1 MSVIRKAV
9 KEAMMNERMNKVRDY
24 IQSRGEVSVS
34 ELQSLYEGYSSMTI
48 WRDLKQLEEQ
58 GCIRRVHGGVISVQ
72 SASFQVE
79 GVYSKRARENTREKI
94 AIAKA
99 AVSLIQPGHSV
110 YLDAGSTLMA
120 VANHMG
126 SERYTIVTS
135 GANIAIE
142 LSQRHTCDVLLTGG
156 QISENTLSCSG
167 AQAEQFISTIN
178 IDLALMA
185 PSGFSLQNGFTSGAQ
200 NESLLKRAVM
210 KKAAK
215 VVMLMDSSKIG
226 RSLPFTFAT
235 LSDIDMLITESP
247 LPSDVAVEAA
257 ACGVEVIVSQE

>member
-1 MSVIRKAV
+1 
-9 KEAMMNERMNKVRDY
+9 MMNERITKVRDY

-34 ELQSLYEGYSSMTI
+34 ELQSLYEGYSSMTV

-58 GCIRRVHGGVISVQ
+58 GCIRRVHGGVISTQ
-72 SASFQVE
+72 AAAFQIE

-94 AIAKA
+94 DCKKS
-99 AVSLIQPGHSV
+99 AVTLIHPGHAV

-120 VANHMG
+120 VANHID
-126 SERYTIVTS
+126 SERYTIITS

-167 AQAEQFISTIN
+167 AQAELFISSIN

-185 PSGFSLQNGFTSGAQ
+185 PSGFSLKNGFTSGAQ
-200 NESLLKRAVM
+200 SESMLKRAVIA
-210 KKAAK
+210 KAAK
-215 VVMLMDSSKIG
+215 VVVLMDHSKLG

-235 LSDIDMLITESP
+235 PADIDVLICDSP
-247 LPSDVAVEAA
+247 LPADVAAQIAA
-257 ACGVEVIVSQE
+257 DGVECIVAEA

>member
-1 MSVIRKAV
+1 
-9 KEAMMNERMNKVRDY
+9 MMNERIARVRDY

-58 GCIRRVHGGVISVQ
+58 GYIRRVHGGVISMQ
-72 SASFQVE
+72 TAALQVE
-79 GVYSKRARENTREKI
+79 GVYSKRARENTRQKI

-99 AVSLIQPGHSV
+99 ALELIRPGHAV
-110 YLDAGSTLMA
+110 YLDAGSTLMT
-120 VANHMG
+120 VANHMNND
-126 SERYTIVTS
+126 RYTIVTS

-167 AQAEQFISTIN
+167 AQAEHFISTIN
-178 IDLALMA
+178 IDLALLS
-185 PSGFSLQNGFTSGAQ
+185 PSGFSLKTGFTSGSQ
-200 NESLLKRAVM
+200 SESMLKRAVLA
-210 KKAAK
+210 KAAK
-215 VVMLMDSSKIG
+215 IVMLMDATKIG

-235 LSDIDMLITESP
+235 MADIDTIICDSA
-247 LPSDVAVEAA
+247 LPPEIAAEATA
-257 ACGVEVIVSQE
+257 QGVECIVAES

>member
-1 MSVIRKAV
+1 
-9 KEAMMNERMNKVRDY
+9 MMNERIAKVRDY

-58 GCIRRVHGGVISVQ
+58 GYIRRVHGGVISMQ
-72 SASFQVE
+72 TAALQIE
-79 GVYSKRARENTREKI
+79 GVYSKRARENTRQKI

-99 AVSLIQPGHSV
+99 ALELIRPGHAV
-110 YLDAGSTLMA
+110 YLDAGSTLMT

-126 SERYTIVTS
+126 NDRYTIVTS

-167 AQAEQFISTIN
+167 SQAEAFISSIN
-178 IDLALMA
+178 IDLALMS
-185 PSGFSLQNGFTSGAQ
+185 PSGFSIRTGFTSGSQ
-200 NESLLKRAVM
+200 SESQLKRAVIA
-210 KKAAK
+210 KAAK
-215 VVMLMDSSKIG
+215 VVMLMDNSKIG
-226 RSLPFTFAT
+226 RSLPFTFAN
-235 LSDIDMLITESP
+235 LADIDLLICDSP
-247 LPSDVAVEAA
+247 LPQELETEFTAQGVQCIIAEA
-257 ACGVEVIVSQE
+257 

>member
-1 MSVIRKAV
+1 MIC
-9 KEAMMNERMNKVRDY
+9 MMNERIAKVRDY

-58 GCIRRVHGGVISVQ
+58 GYIRRVHGGVISMQ
-72 SASFQVE
+72 TAALQIE
-79 GVYSKRARENTREKI
+79 GVYSKRARENTRQKI

-99 AVSLIQPGHSV
+99 ALGLIRPGHAV
-110 YLDAGSTLMA
+110 YLDAGSTLMT

-126 SERYTIVTS
+126 NDRYTVITS

-167 AQAEQFISTIN
+167 AQAEAFISSIN
-178 IDLALMA
+178 IDLALMS
-185 PSGFSLQNGFTSGAQ
+185 PSGFSLRTGFTSGSQ
-200 NESLLKRAVM
+200 SESQLKRAVIA
-210 KKAAK
+210 KAAK
-215 VVMLMDSSKIG
+215 VVMLMDNSKIG

-235 LSDIDMLITESP
+235 LSNIDLLICDSP
-247 LPSDVAVEAA
+247 LPQEIEAELKA
-257 ACGVEVIVSQE
+257 HGVEHIVAEG

>member
-1 MSVIRKAV
+1 
-9 KEAMMNERMNKVRDY
+9 MMNERMNKVRDY

-94 AIAKA
+94 AIAKT
-99 AVSLIQPGHSV
+99 AVSLIRPGHSV

-200 NESLLKRAVM
+200 NESLLKRAVI

-226 RSLPFTFAT
+226 RSLPFTFAA
-235 LSDIDMLITESP
+235 LADIDTLITESP
-247 LPSDVAVEAA
+247 LPPDVATQAKTY
-257 ACGVEVIVSQE
+257 GVEVIIAQE

>member
-1 MSVIRKAV
+1 MI
-9 KEAMMNERMNKVRDY
+9 NERIAKVRDF

-58 GCIRRVHGGVISVQ
+58 GYIRRVHGGVISMQ
-72 SASFQVE
+72 TAALQIE
-79 GVYSKRARENTREKI
+79 GVYSKRARENTRQKI

-99 AVSLIQPGHSV
+99 ALSLIHPGHAV
-110 YLDAGSTLMA
+110 YLDAGSTLMT
-120 VANHMG
+120 VANHINND
-126 SERYTIVTS
+126 RYTIVTS

-167 AQAEQFISTIN
+167 AQAELFISSIN
-178 IDLALMA
+178 IDLALMS
-185 PSGFSLQNGFTSGAQ
+185 PSGFSLRNGFTSGSQ
-200 NESLLKRAVM
+200 SESMLKRAVIA
-210 KKAAK
+210 KAAK
-215 VVMLMDSSKIG
+215 VVMLMDTSKLG

-235 LSDIDMLITESP
+235 LADIDMLICDSP
-247 LPSDVAVEAA
+247 LPPDVAAEVKAQ
-257 ACGVEVIVSQE
+257 GVEYIIAES

>member
-1 MSVIRKAV
+1 
-9 KEAMMNERMNKVRDY
+9 MMNERISRIRDY

-34 ELQSLYEGYSSMTI
+34 ELQSLYAGYSSMTI

-58 GCIRRVHGGVISVQ
+58 GFIRRVHGGVISMQ
-72 SASFQVE
+72 SSSLQIE
-79 GVYSKRARENTREKI
+79 GVYSKRARENIRQKI

-99 AVSLIQPGHSV
+99 ALQYIHPGHAV

-120 VANHMG
+120 LANHMNND
-126 SERYTIVTS
+126 RYTIITS

-167 AQAEQFISTIN
+167 TQAEQFISSIN

-185 PSGFSLQNGFTSGAQ
+185 PSGFSQRNGFTSGSQ
-200 NESLLKRAVM
+200 SESMLKRAVIA
-210 KKAAK
+210 KAAK
-215 VVMLMDSSKIG
+215 VVMLMDASKIG

-235 LSDIDMLITESP
+235 LADIDTIICDTA
-247 LPSDVAVEAA
+247 LPPEVAAEAKA
-257 ACGVEVIVSQE
+257 NGVICIQAEP

>member
-1 MSVIRKAV
+1 MIS
-9 KEAMMNERMNKVRDY
+9 ERISRVRDF

-34 ELQSLYEGYSSMTI
+34 ELQNLYEGYSSMTI
-48 WRDLKQLEEQ
+48 WRDLKQMEEQ
-58 GCIRRVHGGVISVQ
+58 GYIRRVHGGVISLQ

-99 AVSLIQPGHSV
+99 AVGLIHPGHSV

-120 VANHMG
+120 VANHIG
-126 SERYTIVTS
+126 GERYTIVTS

-167 AQAEQFISTIN
+167 TQAEQFIRSIN

-185 PSGFSLQNGFTSGAQ
+185 PSGFSLNNGFTSGSQ
-200 NESLLKRAVM
+200 SESMLKRAVIA
-210 KKAAK
+210 KSAK
-215 VVMLMDSSKIG
+215 VVMLMDASKIG
-226 RSLPFTFAT
+226 RSLPFTFAA
-235 LSDIDMLITESP
+235 LADIDVLVCNEV
-247 LPSDVAVEAA
+247 LPADVQAEAKA
-257 ACGVEVIVSQE
+257 HGVQIIVAEP